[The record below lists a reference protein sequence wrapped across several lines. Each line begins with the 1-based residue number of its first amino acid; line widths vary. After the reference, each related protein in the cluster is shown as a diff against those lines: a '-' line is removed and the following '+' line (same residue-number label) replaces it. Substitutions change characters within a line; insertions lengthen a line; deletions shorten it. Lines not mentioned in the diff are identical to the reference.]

1 MSRKR
6 PKSLNPIA
14 LNRPVSQAGIAADVV
29 ATLNRGGVPAE
40 LVRQG
45 TIEAFARR
53 QAEQLI
59 AAAQRCKFPDV
70 RAEMEETARAVLAG
84 LEQMTGEAPPCERC
98 GKSMELANT
107 VPAVAG
113 HPEICSYRCAECGN
127 VVSTV

>member
-1 MSRKR
+1 LCAKGLLRHSPAGKLSR
-6 PKSLNPIA
+6 
-14 LNRPVSQAGIAADVV
+14 
-29 ATLNRGGVPAE
+29 
-40 LVRQG
+40 
-45 TIEAFARR
+45 
-53 QAEQLI
+53 LI